1 LWVKQRGDKEGLELK
16 NETSFSPI
24 SLSLNKVFAM
34 IITKEQV
41 LETMQSL
48 PEQFSLDELVEHLT
62 AMEQSEPDS
71 LDDMP
76 AAAIP
81 TMETGKISSL
91 RKRIQ
96 TPMTNEAIKQQLET
110 LHDEWQRDI

>member
-1 LWVKQRGDKEGLELK
+1 
-16 NETSFSPI
+16 
-24 SLSLNKVFAM
+24 M

-48 PEQFSLDELVEHLT
+48 PEQFSLEELVEQLT
-62 AMEQSEPDS
+62 AMEQGEPDL

-76 AAAIP
+76 AASIP
-81 TMETGKISSL
+81 TMETGKISSF

-96 TPMTNEAIKQQLET
+96 TPMTNEAIEEHLKNEKAFFDLFGSWET
-110 LHDEWQRDI
+110 TLPADELVEEIRNARHFSRSIEDF